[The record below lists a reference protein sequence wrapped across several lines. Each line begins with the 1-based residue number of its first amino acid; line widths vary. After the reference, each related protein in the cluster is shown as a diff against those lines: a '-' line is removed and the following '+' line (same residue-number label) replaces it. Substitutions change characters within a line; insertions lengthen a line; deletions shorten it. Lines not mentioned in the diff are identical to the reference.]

1 LRIYNILDLFSL
13 RFCNK
18 IIAVSEGIRDDL
30 IKHGIRPSKI
40 VAIQNAVEKGFD
52 PMRLAETR
60 LEKRKAL
67 GVSDGEYVAGYVGR
81 LSAEKGV
88 QYLIEA
94 ASILKGKGAQFRML
108 IIGDGPKR
116 KELENLTV
124 EKGLAREH
132 MFVGFQND
140 IENWLPVLDVFV
152 LPSLTEGTPMAL
164 LEAMAIGLPV
174 IASDVGGV
182 PELVENGVSG
192 FLIPPGDSAALAEKL
207 STLCRNRSVRETLG
221 QAAINATKNHCNVL
235 DWSRQIEKEY
245 EFLIAKT

>member
-1 LRIYNILDLFSL
+1 
-13 RFCNK
+13 
-18 IIAVSEGIRDDL
+18 
-30 IKHGIRPSKI
+30 
-40 VAIQNAVEKGFD
+40 
-52 PMRLAETR
+52 
-60 LEKRKAL
+60 
-67 GVSDGEYVAGYVGR
+67 
-81 LSAEKGV
+81 
-88 QYLIEA
+88 
-94 ASILKGKGAQFRML
+94 
-108 IIGDGPKR
+108 
-116 KELENLTV
+116 
-124 EKGLAREH
+124 
-132 MFVGFQND
+132 
-140 IENWLPVLDVFV
+140 
-152 LPSLTEGTPMAL
+152 MAL